1 MPAVNRAGPA
11 PAGGG
16 QRPGT
21 RSWPLYSAL
30 GPVGALPTAPA
41 LARAFTA
48 MVLGDWGM
56 ASTGDLAEVSELIV
70 SELATNVVQLAT
82 DGDGSPAYYQD
93 QGLTLLWLGLM
104 CDRIRLRIEVWDTLP
119 ASAGVPVL
127 RHPERNQE
135 HGRGLEI
142 VNRLSLAWGWQPLPE
157 RDAKCVWALLDVPQ
171 AGRPAPRGREERR

>member
-1 MPAVNRAGPA
+1 MPAVNQAGPA
-11 PAGGG
+11 PADRG

-21 RSWPLYSAL
+21 RPWPLYSAL

-56 ASTGDLAEVSELIV
+56 ASTDDLAQVSELIV

-82 DGDGSPAYYQD
+82 DGDGSPVYYQGR
-93 QGLTLLWLGLM
+93 GLTLLRLGLM

-119 ASAGVPVL
+119 VSAGVPAL
-127 RHPERNQE
+127 RHPGRDQE
-135 HGRGLEI
+135 HGRGLEL
-142 VNRLSLAWGWQPLPE
+142 VNGLSLAWGWQPLPE